1 MRKKSIE
8 MLAEIDNEK
17 MKLQEGLEWALR
29 ENNMRRF

>member
-17 MKLQEGLEWALR
+17 MKLQEGLGWALR